1 MEKITTVRTEAKDIY
16 TSVRGDGCGGPVHR
30 PVSGVKD
37 GARAQQPPHHP
48 GHDGCVLAAAA
59 HPAGRLHAGHLHGEY
74 STVQLI
80 EMVRDCLAKS
90 QDRLK
95 ILLRELQLGEVS
107 AARQVFK
114 YFFSI
119 KIFFYSK
126 VFLDPSQV
134 CRDCV
139 AQGVLPAAE
148 GPGGGLA
155 YNIFRSKY
163 LLAGASGEQLEDG
176 GCQQRAVLQVKLGG
190 GV

>member
-1 MEKITTVRTEAKDIY
+1 MRVHKTLEQLEEAVSIDHGFTAMVRF
-16 TSVRGDGCGGPVHR
+16 VH
-30 PVSGVKD
+30 
-37 GARAQQPPHHP
+37 Q
-48 GHDGCVLAAAA
+48 
-59 HPAGRLHAGHLHGEY
+59 
-74 STVQLI
+74 QLI

-134 CRDCV
+134 CRDCGLPDV
-139 AQGVLPAAE
+139 PDQGSAADGVAAGAAAPAQGVLPAAE

-163 LLAGASGEQLEDG
+163 LFAGASGEQLEDG
-176 GCQQRAVLQVKLGG
+176 GCQQWGVLQGKL
-190 GV
+190 

>member
-1 MEKITTVRTEAKDIY
+1 M
-16 TSVRGDGCGGPVHR
+16 
-30 PVSGVKD
+30 
-37 GARAQQPPHHP
+37 
-48 GHDGCVLAAAA
+48 
-59 HPAGRLHAGHLHGEY
+59 
-74 STVQLI
+74 QLI

-176 GCQQRAVLQVKLGG
+176 GCQQRGVLQGKL
-190 GV
+190 

>member
-1 MEKITTVRTEAKDIY
+1 MAAQCTVR
-16 TSVRGDGCGGPVHR
+16 C
-30 PVSGVKD
+30 PVSRIAG
-37 GARAQQPPHHP
+37 GGQGP
-48 GHDGCVLAAAA
+48 AASS
-59 HPAGRLHAGHLHGEY
+59 PSWTRWVCPCCCWP
-74 STVQLI
+74 STCWTPTWWVQY
-80 EMVRDCLAKS
+80 
-90 QDRLK
+90 
-95 ILLRELQLGEVS
+95 S
-107 AARQVFK
+107 AADRDGPGLPRQVPGPTQDTSERASAWRSFCCK
-114 YFFSI
+114 ASIQIFFSI

-176 GCQQRAVLQVKLGG
+176 GCQQRGVLQGKL
-190 GV
+190 